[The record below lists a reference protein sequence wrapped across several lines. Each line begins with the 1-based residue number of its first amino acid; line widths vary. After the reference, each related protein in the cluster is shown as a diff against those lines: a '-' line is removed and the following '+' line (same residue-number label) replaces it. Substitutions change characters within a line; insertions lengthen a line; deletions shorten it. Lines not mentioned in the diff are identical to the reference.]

1 MNSLWI
7 ARHNASFFVQIVS
20 FGKSVQIAYY
30 FEVKDV
36 FGRSGMKK
44 LKIRQGI
51 LEFKTWLWHLFSQP
65 VFIFVTIWGHFCIF
79 FGALAFYYLESAVNV
94 KLPTFLHSYYWAIST
109 ATTVGSD
116 IVPVTDSGRL
126 VAIFMMVS
134 GSLFLWSYTALFA
147 ASLVSSDMQ
156 RVGRDV
162 EEMESELKE
171 EIESDK
177 ISYKNLAKELA
188 EIKALLE
195 KRK

>member
-1 MNSLWI
+1 
-7 ARHNASFFVQIVS
+7 
-20 FGKSVQIAYY
+20 
-30 FEVKDV
+30 
-36 FGRSGMKK
+36 MKR
-44 LKIRQGI
+44 LKIRQGV
-51 LEFKTWLWHLFSQP
+51 LAFKTWLWHLFSQP
-65 VFIFVTIWGHFCIF
+65 VFIFVTIWGHLCIF
-79 FGALAFYYLESAVNV
+79 LGALAFYYMENPVNAKV
-94 KLPTFLHSYYWAIST
+94 PTFLHSYYWAIST

-116 IVPVTDSGRL
+116 IVPLTDSGRM

-171 EIESDK
+171 EIKSDK
-177 ISYKNLAKELA
+177 ISYKHLASELA
-188 EIKALLE
+188 QIKALLE